1 MLRNLDQ
8 EFRGNE
14 RPGQPYSRPFAP
26 GPMKNAC
33 SPSPRD
39 VKIRASRPRCPAAAS
54 GGAGTQGTFKART
67 VHRTSSKE
75 LVKVLGHRRPERLRR
90 R

>member
-1 MLRNLDQ
+1 MN
-8 EFRGNE
+8 G
-14 RPGQPYSRPFAP
+14 
-26 GPMKNAC
+26 
-33 SPSPRD
+33 
-39 VKIRASRPRCPAAAS
+39 RASRIRARAYEERVQPLARGREDPRTTAAGPDAAS
-54 GGAGTQGTFKART
+54 GGAGTQGAFKART